1 VNKDV
6 HDGSLTL
13 SLALGNGLMARR
25 PERAVL
31 SAIDQIVWLDRESRA
46 DVRRTLSSLRKRGL
60 LMVREPSAVP
70 EYVAGSCVYEIVKSL
85 NRSKRRE
92 WSKTKQLHVRS
103 GMKLCRAQREP
114 VVFYLVSSHQK
125 PQKAHADLQGQVLVD
140 RYWRAVL
147 ETHPRAYSEVES
159 YLRTR
164 PTMTVQEAMDAPHYL
179 IARPNCRHRLIPLPT
194 QKVLSLS
201 KQELR
206 KAYNKAPTHVK
217 RPITDAERYRQLQEL
232 KSEVYGKLSK
242 SIKKKP

>member
-1 VNKDV
+1 MNKDV

-13 SLALGNGLMARR
+13 SLALGKGLLSKS

-31 SAIDQIVWLDRESRA
+31 NAIDQIVWLDRGSRA
-46 DVRRTLSSLRKRGL
+46 DVRRTLSSLRRRGL
-60 LMVREPSAVP
+60 LLARDPSAVP
-70 EYVAGSCVYEIVKSL
+70 EYVADRCVYEIVKSL

-103 GMKLCRAQREP
+103 GMKLCRARKEP
-114 VVFYLVSSHQK
+114 IVFYLVSSHQK

-147 ETHPRAYSEVES
+147 ERSPQQYAEVEAH
-159 YLRTR
+159 LKAH
-164 PTMTVQEAMDAPHYL
+164 PMMTVQEAMDAPHYL
-179 IARPNCRHRLIPLPT
+179 IVRPNCRHRLIPLPT
-194 QKVLSLS
+194 QKVLCLS

-206 KAYNKAPTHVK
+206 KAYNKAPTHVR

-232 KSEVYGKLSK
+232 KSEVYGRLSK
-242 SIKKKP
+242 NIKKKP

>member
-6 HDGSLTL
+6 RDGALKL
-13 SLALGNGLMARR
+13 SLALGKGL
-25 PERAVL
+25 L
-31 SAIDQIVWLDRESRA
+31 SKASEATVCRAIDAIVWLDRESKA

-60 LMVREPSAVP
+60 LIARDPSAVP
-70 EYVAGSCVYEIVKSL
+70 GYVSRCCVYEIVKSL

-179 IARPNCRHRLIPLPT
+179 IVRPNCRHRLIPLPT

-206 KAYNKAPTHVK
+206 KAYNKAPTHVR